1 MCASPA
7 LGLCGA
13 SWLCSVRAQ
22 LGVGLGCVRSGQA
35 RLNCVRVASVS
46 LRLGPAWFALHGLRR
61 SRPGALFAWPA
72 VVLCS
77 DSPGRAVLTSRR
89 LGLGLGLA
97 WLGMAWVCVRSAS
110 TWPSLRWMRS
120 CARLAAS
127 CPGWTG
133 FAYRLIRTRD
143 RTCLAWTCFAPVLLW
158 PMDVLASALDE
169 AGPLLELTR
178 SSLLWFGL
186 ALASLDL
193 ADLGW
198 TLVWAGAQRA
208 WIGFGMESS
217 NNF

>member
-77 DSPGRAVLTSRR
+77 DSPGRAALTSRR

-97 WLGMAWVCVRSAS
+97 WAWLG
-110 TWPSLRWMRS
+110 
-120 CARLAAS
+120 
-127 CPGWTG
+127 
-133 FAYRLIRTRD
+133 
-143 RTCLAWTCFAPVLLW
+143 LAWHGLGVCPLGVH
-158 PMDVLASALDE
+158 LAF
-169 AGPLLELTR
+169 
-178 SSLLWFGL
+178 SSLDAFLRSTGRFMPGL
-186 ALASLDL
+186 DRICLSSDPHSGSDLPSLDL
-193 ADLGW
+193 FCACAPLAHGRACLG
-198 TLVWAGAQRA
+198 LG
-208 WIGFGMESS
+208 
-217 NNF
+217 